1 MKKKTG
7 IAIAVIVVA
16 AGASAGAW
24 YHFKGST
31 GAETTSADAVF
42 VDSVGTITGLTGSDG
57 LFSKFSGVVEP
68 QKTEKIEVAS
78 GLKVKKAY
86 VSVGDEVQVGTKLFS
101 YDTDDAQDSIAQL
114 EIDIENYEI
123 SIKSYNSQVAQLEKE
138 RAKVSD
144 DEKLSYTTQ
153 IMTTQN
159 SIKRAEYEMKSKQ
172 AEMESLKKQIANAD
186 VTSPIQ
192 GIIKTINNSASGDDN
207 SDTSS
212 GLDSGNE
219 DNSAYMTIMATG
231 EYRIKGKINEQNM
244 SEIQEGMDMIVYSR
258 VDENQTWKG
267 TLTTIDRESNSSNSN
282 SSYGDSDSGDSQTT
296 SSTYPF
302 YVDLDSSDGLM
313 LGQHVYLMAD
323 NGQDEQEDG
332 IWLEDYYFI
341 TDDEG
346 AVTNYVWAVDANDK
360 LEKREV
366 TLGDFNDETFKY
378 EVLDGLTVD
387 DYIAFPGDDCVEGA
401 PVTRNSDD
409 LYGGDESLDEEDWN
423 VDGMADGDYSDG
435 DYSDGDYSDGDYSDS
450 DYSDGDYSDDGL
462 SGGGVS
468 DISGLGGMEFE
479 DGGSGEEVYE

>member
-1 MKKKTG
+1 MKKKAG
-7 IAIAVIVVA
+7 IAIAVVVVA
-16 AGASAGAW
+16 AGAGAGAW

-31 GAETTSADAVF
+31 GAGSTSADAVF
-42 VDSVGTITGLTGSDG
+42 VDSVGTITGLTGADG
-57 LFSKFSGVVEP
+57 LFSRFSGVVEP

-78 GLKVKKAY
+78 GLKVKQAY

-101 YDTDDAQDSIAQL
+101 YDTDDAQDSITQL

-192 GIIKTINNSASGDDN
+192 GIIKSINNSANGDDN

-212 GLDSGNE
+212 GLDSSND

-258 VDENQTWKG
+258 VDESQTWKG

-282 SSYGDSDSGDSQTT
+282 SSYGYSDSGDSQTS

-341 TDDEG
+341 TDDDG
-346 AVTNYVWAVDANDK
+346 AVTNYVWAADVNNK

-401 PVTRNSDD
+401 PVTQNSDD
-409 LYGGDESLDEEDWN
+409 IYSGDGELDGGDWNDESLDEGDWGDEGLDGGDWSDEGLEDTGFG
-423 VDGMADGDYSDG
+423 DASGMG
-435 DYSDGDYSDGDYSDS
+435 
-450 DYSDGDYSDDGL
+450 
-462 SGGGVS
+462 
-468 DISGLGGMEFE
+468 FE
-479 DGGSGEEVYE
+479 DAGSGEEVYE

>member
-1 MKKKTG
+1 MKKKAG
-7 IAIAVIVVA
+7 IAIAAVIVA
-16 AGASAGAW
+16 AGAGAGAW
-24 YHFKGST
+24 YHFRADGGSGST
-31 GAETTSADAVF
+31 SSDAVF
-42 VDSVGTITGLTGSDG
+42 VDSVGTITGLTGADG
-57 LFSKFSGVVEP
+57 LFSRYSGVVEP

-78 GLKVKKAY
+78 GLKVKKTY
-86 VSVGDEVQVGTKLFS
+86 VSVGDEVQIGTKLFS

-114 EIDIENYEI
+114 EIDIENYDI
-123 SIKSYNSQVAQLEKE
+123 SIKSYESQVAQLEKE

-159 SIKRAEYEMKSKQ
+159 SIKRAEYEKKSKT

-192 GIIKTINNSASGDDN
+192 GIIKTINASANGDDN

-212 GLDSGNE
+212 GLDSTNE
-219 DNSAYMTIMATG
+219 DSSAYMTIMATG

-244 SEIQEGMDMIVYSR
+244 SEIQEGMDMIAYSR
-258 VDENQTWKG
+258 VDESQTWKG

-282 SSYGDSDSGDSQTT
+282 SGYTDSGDSSMTS

-302 YVDLDSSDGLM
+302 YVDLESSDGLM

-323 NGQDEQEDG
+323 NGQEDQEDG

-341 TDDEG
+341 TDEDG
-346 AVTNYVWAVDANDK
+346 AVTNYVWAADANDK

-401 PVTRNSDD
+401 SVTQNADDVYSDED
-409 LYGGDESLDEEDWN
+409 SDFSDEGLE
-423 VDGMADGDYSDG
+423 DGDFSDGGFSDEGLEDGDFSDG
-435 DYSDGDYSDGDYSDS
+435 DFSA
-450 DYSDGDYSDDGL
+450 
-462 SGGGVS
+462 GGVS
-468 DISGLGGMEFE
+468 DMSAVQGMEYE
-479 DGGSGEEVYE
+479 DAGSGEEVYE

>member
-7 IAIAVIVVA
+7 IAIAVVVVA

-24 YHFKGST
+24 YHFKGGT
-31 GAETTSADAVF
+31 GTVSTSADAVF
-42 VDSVGTITGLTGSDG
+42 VDSVGTITGLTGTDG
-57 LFSKFSGVVEP
+57 LFSRFSGVVEP

-101 YDTDDAQDSIAQL
+101 YDTDDAQDSITQL

-144 DEKLSYTTQ
+144 NEKLSYTTQ

-192 GIIKTINNSASGDDN
+192 GIIKTINNSANGDDN

-212 GLDSGNE
+212 GLDSSNE

-267 TLTTIDRESNSSNSN
+267 TLTTIDRESNSSSSN
-282 SSYGDSDSGDSQTT
+282 SGYSDSGDSQTS

-341 TDDEG
+341 TDDDG
-346 AVTNYVWAVDANDK
+346 AVTNYVWAADANNK

-401 PVTRNSDD
+401 PVTQNSDD
-409 LYGGDESLDEEDWN
+409 VYSGDEELDGSDRSNESLDGSDWSN
-423 VDGMADGDYSDG
+423 ESLDGDDWSDEGLDGSDWSDEGLEDAGFG
-435 DYSDGDYSDGDYSDS
+435 DA
-450 DYSDGDYSDDGL
+450 
-462 SGGGVS
+462 SGMG
-468 DISGLGGMEFE
+468 FE
-479 DGGSGEEVYE
+479 DAGSGEEVYE

>member
-1 MKKKTG
+1 MNKKAGT
-7 IAIAVIVVA
+7 AIAVVIIT
-16 AGASAGAW
+16 AGVGAGVW
-24 YHFKGST
+24 YHFKSST
-31 GAETTSADAVF
+31 ETKSTSADAVF
-42 VDSVGTITGLTGSDG
+42 VDSVGTITGLAGTDG
-57 LFSKFSGVVEP
+57 LFSRFSGVVEP

-78 GLKVKKAY
+78 GLKVKTTY

-101 YDTDDAQDSIAQL
+101 YDTDNAQDNITQL

-123 SIKSYNSQVAQLEKE
+123 SIKSYNSQVEQLEKE

-192 GIIKTINNSASGDDN
+192 GIIKTINTSANGDDN
-207 SDTSS
+207 SDTTS
-212 GLDSGNE
+212 GLNSESE

-244 SEIQEGMDMIVYSR
+244 REIQEGISMIAYSR

-267 TLTTIDRESNSSNSN
+267 TVTSIDRESNSANSN
-282 SSYGDSDSGDSQTT
+282 ASAGYSDSGDSSLTS

-302 YVDLDSSDGLM
+302 YVELESSDGLM

-323 NGQDEQEDG
+323 NGQEEEEDG

-341 TDDEG
+341 TDEDG
-346 AVTNYVWAVDANDK
+346 AVTNYVWAADANDR

-378 EVLDGLTVD
+378 EVLDGLTID

-401 PVTRNSDD
+401 AVTKNSEDR
-409 LYGGDESLDEEDWN
+409 YEGDEGQDNLDGLD
-423 VDGMADGDYSDG
+423 DADSFDYSDEGLEEG
-435 DYSDGDYSDGDYSDS
+435 DFSNEDI
-450 DYSDGDYSDDGL
+450 
-462 SGGGVS
+462 GGGEIT
-468 DISGLGGMEFE
+468 DMSGLEGMEYE
-479 DGGSGEEVYE
+479 DAGSGEEVYE